1 MITHSVFFRLHHAA
15 GSQAEMKFFIDS
27 LPLAKLSTVKNFQ
40 RLQQTSKKNNFTHG
54 FSMQFKD
61 QQAYDA
67 YSNDP
72 THTTYVKNV
81 WIPQVAE
88 FMEIDHVIA

>member
-15 GSQAEMKFFIDS
+15 GSPTETKFFIDS
-27 LPLAKLSTVKNFQ
+27 LALAKLPTVVNFQ
-40 RLQQTSKKNNFTHG
+40 HLKQTSKKNNFTHG

-61 QQAYDA
+61 QKAYDA
-67 YSNDP
+67 YNNDP
-72 THTTYVKNV
+72 IHTAYVKNI

-88 FMEIDHVIA
+88 FMEIDFVEA

>member
-15 GSQAEMKFFIDS
+15 GSQGEMKFFIDS
-27 LPLAKLSTVKNFQ
+27 LVLAKLPTVGNFQ
-40 RLQQTSKKNNFTHG
+40 RLKQTSKKNNFTHG

-61 QQAYDA
+61 QKAYDA
-67 YSNDP
+67 YNNDP
-72 THTTYVKNV
+72 IHTAYVKNI

-88 FMEIDHVIA
+88 FMEIDHVVA